1 MAQVWN
7 IWKFGHKPFQEVGS
21 DTFVLATPK
30 GNLLWTCD
38 PQLCSQ
44 LETKRPESQLAV
56 EIVKFFDIYGPTV
69 ASVEGDEWKIHRR
82 VIMSG
87 FNPATN
93 AAVWKEARQQTDS
106 LIDRWLEENSIVPV
120 MKDWTCRL
128 ALHVISAVFF
138 RKSLNWNDHKE
149 DSKPGLLG
157 HQTSFEQAL
166 FTVLARLGI
175 LYVTPRAL
183 LKILPMKPFR
193 ETQIG
198 FTEWTKYLQELC
210 GETIARKEELAM
222 KGNQSIL
229 GM

>member
-1 MAQVWN
+1 
-7 IWKFGHKPFQEVGS
+7 
-21 DTFVLATPK
+21 
-30 GNLLWTCD
+30 
-38 PQLCSQ
+38 
-44 LETKRPESQLAV
+44 
-56 EIVKFFDIYGPTV
+56 
-69 ASVEGDEWKIHRR
+69 
-82 VIMSG
+82 MSG